1 MDPHAPHTAAVAR
14 VGVVVIGHDDAAHV
28 TAAVRSALAQ
38 GPVVGEVVAVDDC
51 STDDSA
57 ERLTRLAAS
66 EPRVRVV
73 RRRVNSGGCGS
84 PRNTGLD
91 RVTSP
96 YVMFLDSGD
105 VLPPGA
111 ADALLR
117 AATDAG
123 AEVAGGLCVLREVP
137 EEGRSAPEEFEE
149 PAKGRSAPEEFEEPA
164 KERSAPEE
172 FEEPAKG
179 RSAPEEFEEP
189 EEGRSAPE
197 EFEEPAKERSAPEEF
212 EEPAKGRSAPEG
224 CDGPEA
230 GRRARGREVPWEA
243 ALYATRAVY
252 ESPAQRPRLVRDALC
267 VNKLYRT
274 DFLRDHGI
282 RFPEGRFRYGDFVFG
297 ARVLAAGPRI
307 ALVPNR
313 VYVRHVRGC
322 ADRLPDSPDRAG
334 IADWRARTEASRAAY
349 EILLAA
355 GRKELAREARA
366 KFLDHELR
374 MYACEL
380 ESHDVHHRR
389 AWWTLTRA
397 YLAEYDASDWEHRP
411 SAPGCLVGRVVLA
424 SPEPRDLPRIR
435 ALASRPA
442 RLLPPYAHTPD
453 GTPAWSAD
461 LPRITLDPLLTRPVR
476 FLPLTVD
483 AELRPRARTAL
494 LRLRLHEL
502 YGRVAQ
508 AGPEAVEVEWR
519 CRATGRAVGPR
530 TTVGLTAQAGGRRSA
545 GVFWTAEVT
554 LRWAA
559 FAFRRMPAG
568 GVRAWDLR
576 LRVRFRGGAYR
587 DVTAQVRAGAEL
599 PRRCAVVGARYAVVL
614 MEPYST
620 HSGALALRVAPASRG
635 VMSVVRDGLRRLLHC
650 HSRPQAH

>member
-57 ERLTRLAAS
+57 ELLTRLAAS

-137 EEGRSAPEEFEE
+137 EEGRSAPEEF
-149 PAKGRSAPEEFEEPA
+149 KEPA

-172 FEEPAKG
+172 FEEPAK
-179 RSAPEEFEEP
+179 E
-189 EEGRSAPE
+189 
-197 EFEEPAKERSAPEEF
+197 
-212 EEPAKGRSAPEG
+212 RSAPEG

-252 ESPAQRPRLVRDALC
+252 ESPAQRPRLVHDTLC

-411 SAPGCLVGRVVLA
+411 TAPGCLVGRVVLA

-620 HSGALALRVAPASRG
+620 RSGALALRVASGSRG